1 MPKKALVRSID
12 VWNTINRGE
21 EFGASVQ
28 NAKLDWPQVMARKDE
43 LIGKFVGG
51 KKPYLK
57 KMGVDYIEGEARFTS
72 PETIQVGDQEY
83 AAERFLIG
91 TGSVPRLPAIEGIE
105 WAKTNRDLLN
115 LNPLPKSMVLVGGGV
130 ISLEFAHIYNSVG
143 VDVTIL
149 QRGDVLLRTQDR
161 ETSDI
166 IQAISEEKGIRV
178 ETGVN
183 VQSIAK
189 ESEHY
194 VVHYQQ
200 GDHTE
205 QIVTHF
211 VAMNVGRV
219 PNVSGLDLEKAN
231 VEYDEKGI
239 SVNAYLQTSNERIY
253 AGGDCIGGLMLTP
266 KAAYDGKVAVRNA
279 FLGNK
284 EKVDYTLVPH
294 AIFTSPPVASIGMT
308 EDEARKK
315 GVAFGTT
322 KVPFT
327 HNGTTILLGEEKGYA
342 KILYEKQTG
351 RLIGFHMVGVHAD
364 DIVHELAIAM
374 RANMT
379 IHELADVIQVHP
391 TVSEAMIELA
401 MEGAKHLLDQKKDE
415 GHLS

>member
-1 MPKKALVRSID
+1 
-12 VWNTINRGE
+12 
-21 EFGASVQ
+21 
-28 NAKLDWPQVMARKDE
+28 
-43 LIGKFVGG
+43 
-51 KKPYLK
+51 
-57 KMGVDYIEGEARFTS
+57 
-72 PETIQVGDQEY
+72 
-83 AAERFLIG
+83 
-91 TGSVPRLPAIEGIE
+91 
-105 WAKTNRDLLN
+105 
-115 LNPLPKSMVLVGGGV
+115 
-130 ISLEFAHIYNSVG
+130 
-143 VDVTIL
+143 
-149 QRGDVLLRTQDR
+149 
-161 ETSDI
+161 
-166 IQAISEEKGIRV
+166 
-178 ETGVN
+178 
-183 VQSIAK
+183 
-189 ESEHY
+189 
-194 VVHYQQ
+194 
-200 GDHTE
+200 
-205 QIVTHF
+205 
-211 VAMNVGRV
+211 
-219 PNVSGLDLEKAN
+219 
-231 VEYDEKGI
+231 
-239 SVNAYLQTSNERIY
+239 
-253 AGGDCIGGLMLTP
+253 MLTP